1 MNTRRTR
8 ANGPASRQR
17 GAVLFVSLIFLL
29 VLTLLGVM
37 LARMETTEERIA
49 QNDAN
54 HDTAI
59 EAAGAALRFA
69 EMNLSN
75 GTYVNFSQDANGLY
89 QLDPTQLPVDFLTYN
104 WNATGAAITYGGPT
118 LQFVSAPPKIVVVQ
132 LPSVAKPG
140 VALGSG
146 GYGSSSS
153 VQVFQITAY
162 ATGADQTGRATLQSI
177 YEKD

>member
-8 ANGPASRQR
+8 ANASASRQR

-49 QNDAN
+49 ENGAN
-54 HDTAI
+54 HDLAI
-59 EAAGAALRFA
+59 EAAGAALRYA
-69 EMNLSN
+69 EMRLSQ
-75 GTYVNFSQDANGLY
+75 GIYTNFSQNANGLY
-89 QLDPTQLPVDFLTYN
+89 KLDPMQPPVDLATFN
-104 WNATGAAITYGGPT
+104 WSAAGAALTYGGPT
-118 LQFVSAPPKIVVVQ
+118 LTSVPTPPKFIIEQ
-132 LPSVAKPG
+132 LPPVAKPG

-146 GYGSSSS
+146 GYGSGGS
-153 VQVFQITAY
+153 VQVFQITAT
-162 ATGADQTGRATLQSI
+162 ATGANQTGTATLQSI

>member
-1 MNTRRTR
+1 MNIRRIH
-8 ANGPASRQR
+8 ANASASRQR

-49 QNDAN
+49 ENGAN
-54 HDTAI
+54 HDLAI
-59 EAAGAALRFA
+59 EAAGATLRFA
-69 EMNLSN
+69 EMQLAQ
-75 GTYVNFSQDANGLY
+75 GIYTNFSQDANGLY
-89 QLDPTQLPVDFLTYN
+89 QLDPTAPPLDLATFNWSAAGAALTY
-104 WNATGAAITYGGPT
+104 AGPT
-118 LQFVSAPPKIVVVQ
+118 LTSVPSPPKFIIEQ

-146 GYGSSSS
+146 GYGAAGS
-153 VQVFQITAY
+153 VQIFQITAT
-162 ATGADQTGRATLQSI
+162 ATGANQTGKATLQSI